1 MGAGMSSKE
10 HFQASKI
17 LLEFVTHYVDLT
29 QHQLLVIKEEMD
41 KTCETI
47 MDQVHE
53 ISSAA
58 DGKKKEAETIIVENK
73 LVHSGE
79 ALSDETAAE
88 GKVQRS
94 GGLFTKSMEAISSF
108 DEQVQGI
115 VMGVIGIISIDDVHR
130 QRLDHVMTS
139 VHMLNAMIVEAVPKI
154 QKGLNTKEVLR
165 IRNTLLTKTYR
176 LYTMEEEKELF
187 HRYFG
192 RPRAKTSA
200 AA

>member
-1 MGAGMSSKE
+1 MSSKE

-29 QHQLLVIKEEMD
+29 QHQLLAVKEEMD

-53 ISSAA
+53 ISSVA

-73 LVHSGE
+73 LVQSDA
-79 ALSDETAAE
+79 ALSSEESEA

-94 GGLFTKSMEAISSF
+94 GGLFAKSMEAISSF
-108 DEQVQGI
+108 DEQVQSI

-130 QRLDHVMTS
+130 QRLDHVMQS
-139 VHMLNAMIVEAVPKI
+139 VRMLNEMIVEAVPQI
-154 QKGLNTKEVLR
+154 QSGLKTQQVLV

-176 LYTMEEEKELF
+176 QYTMEEEKELF

-192 RPRAKTSA
+192 RPKVKSVA
-200 AA
+200 AAA

>member
-1 MGAGMSSKE
+1 MNSKE

-29 QHQLLVIKEEMD
+29 QHQLLVVKEEMD

-58 DGKKKEAETIIVENK
+58 DGKKKEAGTIILQNK
-73 LVHSGE
+73 LVHSDE
-79 ALSDETAAE
+79 ALSSEEKAE
-88 GKVQRS
+88 GEVQRS
-94 GGLFTKSMEAISSF
+94 GGLFAKSMEAISSF
-108 DEQVQGI
+108 DEQVQSI
-115 VMGVIGIISIDDVHR
+115 VMGVIGIISIDDVLR
-130 QRLDHVMTS
+130 QRLMHVVQS
-139 VHMLNAMIVEAVPKI
+139 VNMLNAMIVEAVPQI
-154 QKGLNTKEVLR
+154 QTGLNTKQVLL

-192 RPRAKTSA
+192 KPKAKKA
-200 AA
+200 A

>member
-1 MGAGMSSKE
+1 MNSKE

-29 QHQLLVIKEEMD
+29 QHQLLVVKEEMD

-58 DGKKKEAETIIVENK
+58 DGKKKEADTIIVK
-73 LVHSGE
+73 GSLVS
-79 ALSDETAAE
+79 SDEAFSSKQDAKDE
-88 GKVQRS
+88 RS
-94 GGLFTKSMEAISSF
+94 GQLFAKSMEAISSF
-108 DEQVQGI
+108 DEQVQSI
-115 VMGVIGIISIDDVHR
+115 VMGVIGIISIDDVLR
-130 QRLDHVMTS
+130 QRLVHVVQS
-139 VHMLNAMIVEAVPKI
+139 VRMLHEMIAEAVPQI
-154 QKGLNTKEVLR
+154 QAGLNTKQVLL

-176 LYTMEEEKELF
+176 LYTMEEERALF

-192 RPRAKTSA
+192 RPRVKKA
-200 AA
+200 A